1 MYKNGAEELS
11 HNELQERLNMSFP
24 IGKPPEGW
32 LVVEPVEP
40 VIATPTEQEIQAGL
54 TRALNAHLDAVAGQ
68 RRYDSRL
75 TCALRAG
82 FPGPFQAEGLVFA
95 AFMDQCNMVGYNML
109 RQARAG
115 EIQVP
120 TEAELIAAMPVIQW
134 PPSPIPEGA
143 A

>member
-1 MYKNGAEELS
+1 MYTNGTEQIS
-11 HNELQERLNMSFP
+11 HSDLQSRLNMSFP
-24 IGKPPEGW
+24 VGIPPEGW
-32 LVVEPVEP
+32 VVFEPV
-40 VIATPTEQEIQAGL
+40 ATAPPEPTEQEIQAGL

-68 RRYDSRL
+68 RRYDSRF

-82 FPGPFQAEGLVFA
+82 FPGPFQAEGLAFA

-120 TEAELIAAMPVIQW
+120 TEAELIAAMPTIKW